1 MFDQRILQNASSAC
15 YYLKDGPYDNDNT
28 PVTNEF
34 CKIINTL
41 QLRVNACR
49 NSFEAGEQ
57 RYYKNFH
64 RFYQFIRHHYYNK
77 RSIFQFDCDET
88 RIKNKIYKILNPDV
102 IEENWGINERSQ
114 SLNDHI
120 AALLEKS
127 VKSLKEY
134 KNAKRNKKYFT
145 EFDFNRDVIKQHV
158 IDYDAI
164 DGLLVEIMENA
175 CEIQYG
181 VSRLCEQGGPVNCY
195 SIKGSLSMFAVEL
208 FVTAIEVDGFDFLL
222 GKWPFHIFRYQVE
235 ENVNQQDEVQQQI
248 P

>member
-15 YYLKDGPYDNDNT
+15 YYLKVGPYDNNNT

-41 QLRVNACR
+41 QLRGEACR
-49 NSFEAGEQ
+49 NSFEAGEH
-57 RYYKNFH
+57 RYYKNFN

-77 RSIFQFDCDET
+77 HSIFQFDCDET
-88 RIKNKIYKILNPDV
+88 KIKTKIYQILNPDV

-114 SLNDHI
+114 TLNDHI
-120 AALLEKS
+120 AAMLQKS
-127 VKSLKEY
+127 VKYLKEY
-134 KNAKRNKKYFT
+134 KNAKRNKKCFT
-145 EFDFNRDVIKQHV
+145 QFDFKLDVIKQHIV
-158 IDYDAI
+158 DYDAI
-164 DGLLVEIMENA
+164 DASYLEIKENA

-181 VSRLCEQGGPVNCY
+181 IYRLCQQAGPINCY

-208 FVTAIEVDGFDFLL
+208 FVTAIQADGFDFLL

-235 ENVNQQDEVQQQI
+235 ENVNQQDQVHQQI